1 MKFFSEE
8 SFKEKVNDYVSVY
21 KNVSRSAVVLS
32 KRLLYQMDG
41 MTFETALASGVDIN
55 TIARLTDD
63 CQNGIAKF
71 LNK

>member
-1 MKFFSEE
+1 
-8 SFKEKVNDYVSVY
+8 
-21 KNVSRSAVVLS
+21 
-32 KRLLYQMDG
+32 MDG

-63 CQNGIAKF
+63 CQTGIAKF